1 MNADEARGIGWG
13 LRQPRDRD
21 RAGVAGEDRRGR
33 KMLADAGE
41 DRALDLLALGG
52 RFDDEV
58 GGSEGAMVGDGGDA
72 AEQRIGV
79 ALAHFLFRHQ
89 TAERLGDP
97 RLPRF
102 GARDVDRSEEH
113 TSELQ
118 SLMRSSYAVF
128 CLKNKNL
135 SSLNSLAIY

>member
-1 MNADEARGIGWG
+1 MDADEARGIGRR

-41 DRALDLLALGG
+41 DRALDPLALGR

-72 AEQRIGV
+72 AEPPNRV
-79 ALAHFLFRHQ
+79 PPARFPFRHQ
-89 TAERLGDP
+89 PAARLEIGRAPGTARLG
-97 RLPRF
+97 RY
-102 GARDVDRSEEH
+102 VYVS
-113 TSELQ
+113 
-118 SLMRSSYAVF
+118 AVVVT
-128 CLKNKNL
+128 LNKKQ
-135 SSLNSLAIY
+135 